1 MQPAAASNTRQP
13 TPNSVQQLGRCASE
27 VLRRQLR
34 RGGCQA
40 APALLEHPSA
50 ESAPAANSRLQSLR
64 LITAIKTPY
73 LPSGRF
79 DLRAFDRIVE
89 NQVQT
94 LHAVCLSKLQYCH
107 QRLDS

>member
-1 MQPAAASNTRQP
+1 MQPAAASNTGHP
-13 TPNSVQQLGRCASE
+13 TPYCVRQLGRRARE
-27 VLRRQLR
+27 IGRRQLR
-34 RGGCQA
+34 RGRCQA

-50 ESAPAANSRLQSLR
+50 ESEPATDTRLQSLR

-89 NQVQT
+89 NQVPAP
-94 LHAVCLSKLQYCH
+94 HAVCLPELPF
-107 QRLDS
+107 